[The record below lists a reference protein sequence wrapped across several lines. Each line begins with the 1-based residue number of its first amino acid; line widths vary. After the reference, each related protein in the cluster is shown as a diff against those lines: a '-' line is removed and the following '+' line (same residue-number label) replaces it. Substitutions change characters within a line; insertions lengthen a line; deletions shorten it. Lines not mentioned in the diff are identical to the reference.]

1 ATRTDA
7 ERAVEAAR
15 REAAT
20 VGAQLAAVN
29 QFLRT
34 AAGPAS
40 ASTLAADLQVDPGYE
55 LAVAAVLGPRLG
67 ATVVA
72 DFGSAVRARANSGNE
87 GGSVL
92 VAGGEP
98 PEGGMPDA
106 RWSTSE
112 TPPSSPAG
120 PSGFDSLAGHVHGST
135 AAEHLLRNVWVT
147 DDLSALPADFTG
159 TAVTETGTVWFS
171 GARELRQVPTG
182 GEDRVLAERN
192 RRDELIAATER
203 AAAGERA
210 ALAAAQSAPEVADR
224 GLREAQRTRDQAAEA
239 ERRAAWLV
247 QQRRESPDEGPG
259 AVRRA
264 EVLGELAAE
273 RRLADQAA
281 RERAARC
288 RPPALRWTTGCA
300 RSTPSWP
307 PTARPPTSSP
317 PTCAPTPSARPR
329 STPACAS
336 AA

>member
-72 DFGSAVRARANSGNE
+72 DFGSAVRALANSGNE

-120 PSGFDSLAGHVHGST
+120 RSGFDSLAGHVHGST

-159 TAVTETGTVWFS
+159 TAVTKTGTVWFS

-210 ALAAAQSAPEVADR
+210 ALAAAQSATEAVSAADSAREVADR
-224 GLREAQRTRDQAAEA
+224 GLREAQRTRDQ
-239 ERRAAWLV
+239 
-247 QQRRESPDEGPG
+247 
-259 AVRRA
+259 
-264 EVLGELAAE
+264 
-273 RRLADQAA
+273 
-281 RERAARC
+281 
-288 RPPALRWTTGCA
+288 
-300 RSTPSWP
+300 
-307 PTARPPTSSP
+307 
-317 PTCAPTPSARPR
+317 
-329 STPACAS
+329 
-336 AA
+336 